1 MLKIAQLQVD
11 LSSEQVTKTEALYN
25 AGKIPVSQLYD
36 MKAQLAKDE
45 VTLTESQNN
54 VKLALLDLAQSLEL
68 ERAGENFD
76 VLEPENGDALNV
88 T

>member
-1 MLKIAQLQVD
+1 MLKNCPLQVD

-45 VTLTESQNN
+45 VTLTESQN
-54 VKLALLDLAQSLEL
+54 K
-68 ERAGENFD
+68 
-76 VLEPENGDALNV
+76 
-88 T
+88 